1 MQMSRRLVMAAVLTG
16 FSLMVSTAQAVN
28 VKVTIENLTPT
39 GGVFNTPVWV
49 GFHDGNFD
57 LYDMDAPVSMSLE
70 RLAEDGSIGDLSA
83 EFLSMQADAVDGVV
97 LDPAGFE
104 GAPVFEPGSK
114 SSLMVDIDPMA
125 NQYFSYASMVIP
137 SNDAFVA
144 NGDPMAHRLFDDNG
158 GFIGPISITVFG
170 SQVLDAGSEDNTEED
185 AAFLNQMAPD
195 TGVSSNGVVMA
206 HPGFN
211 GSVGNADGMPQ
222 NILGGT
228 AASGDVIDATQ
239 GDFSRPNYQ
248 VLRIT
253 ISNAMTPVRLTVKNK
268 APADGVYLTPVWAGF
283 HDGSFN
289 VFDTGSA
296 ASMELE
302 RLAEDGSI
310 GGLSDLFLA
319 SQANGVD
326 GIVMDPEGFPG
337 APLFDPGSASS
348 LTLDLDPMAN
358 PYFSYA
364 SMVIPSND
372 AFIGND
378 NPMAYRLFN
387 EEGDFTGPVSFRVMG
402 SHVLDAG
409 TEDNT
414 ETDAAFFDQM
424 GPDTG
429 VTSNG
434 MVSMHPG
441 YNGSV
446 GNPAAMP
453 KNILGGTNG
462 AGIFFDETAADFSA
476 AGYEVAE
483 ITISRAVDGS
493 FSGTWYDPMRDG
505 EGILLEVTSDHR
517 GEPKVVISMYSYA
530 ADSSGSQM
538 WLMGDGPVV
547 GDTAFVEMFVTSGAQ
562 FGAAFVAE
570 DVVREHWG
578 QLQLRFTDC
587 GTAILTFV
595 ANDPAFGMGQMDLM
609 RLTSGPIDF
618 AGACN

>member
-1 MQMSRRLVMAAVLTG
+1 MQISRRLVVAAVLTG
-16 FSLMVSTAQAVN
+16 FSMVASTAQAVD
-28 VKVTIENLTPT
+28 VKVTVENLTPS

-49 GFHDGNFD
+49 GFHNGNFD
-57 LYDMDAPVSMSLE
+57 LYDTGAPVSMSLE
-70 RLAEDGSIGDLSA
+70 RLAEDGSIGELSS

-114 SSLMVDIDPMA
+114 SSLVMDIDPVA
-125 NQYFSYASMVIP
+125 NPYFSYATMVIP

-144 NGDPMAHRLFDDNG
+144 NGDPMAHRLFDENG
-158 GFIGPISITVFG
+158 EFVGPISITVFG
-170 SQVLDAGSEDNTEED
+170 SEVLDAGSEDNTEED
-185 AAFLNQMAPD
+185 AAFLNQSAPD
-195 TGVSSNGVVMA
+195 TGVTSNGVVSA

-211 GSVGNADGMPQ
+211 GSFANAAGMPQ

-239 GDFSRPNYQ
+239 GDFSMPNYQ

-253 ISNAMTPVRLTVKNK
+253 ISSAMTPVRLTVKNK
-268 APADGVYLTPVWAGF
+268 APADGIFLTPLWAGF
-283 HDGSFN
+283 HDGSFD
-289 VFDTGSA
+289 VFDSGSA

-319 SQANGVD
+319 SQSTGVD
-326 GIVMDPEGFPG
+326 GIVMDPDGFPG

-348 LTLDLDPMAN
+348 LTLELDPMAN

-378 NPMAYRLFN
+378 SPMAHRLFN
-387 EEGDFTGPVSFRVMG
+387 EEGEFVGPVSFTVMG

-414 ETDAAFFDQM
+414 ETDAAFFDQSA
-424 GPDTG
+424 PDTG

-434 MVSMHPG
+434 VVSMHPG
-441 YNGSV
+441 LNGSV
-446 GNPAAMP
+446 GNPAATP
-453 KNILGGTNG
+453 QNILGGTNG
-462 AGIFFDETAADFSA
+462 AGIFFDPIAADFSA

-493 FSGTWYDPMRDG
+493 FSGTWYDPMRSG

-517 GEPKVVISMYSYA
+517 GDPRVVISMYSYT
-530 ADSSGSQM
+530 ADSSGDQM

-547 GDTAFVEMFVTSGAQ
+547 GDTAFVEMFVTSGAR
-562 FGAAFVAE
+562 FGAGFDAE
-570 DVVREHWG
+570 DVIREHWG
-578 QLQLRFTDC
+578 QVQLRFTDC
-587 GTAILTFV
+587 GALVLTFT

-609 RLTSGPIDF
+609 RLTHGPIDF